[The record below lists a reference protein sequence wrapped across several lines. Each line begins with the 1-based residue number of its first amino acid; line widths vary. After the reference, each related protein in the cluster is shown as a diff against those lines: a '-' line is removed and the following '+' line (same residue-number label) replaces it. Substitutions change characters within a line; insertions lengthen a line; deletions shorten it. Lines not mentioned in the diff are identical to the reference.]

1 MSDRQFLFLGLAAAA
16 VSLWYQNQQ
25 TELQT
30 QLNTCRAQLQ
40 GFKDG
45 VIYGK

>member
-1 MSDRQFLFLGLAAAA
+1 MNDRQFLFLGLAAVA
-16 VSLWYQNQQ
+16 VSFWYQQQ
-25 TELQT
+25 QSELQT
-30 QLNTCRAQLQ
+30 QVNNCKAQLQ